1 MARSIATIYAAIV
14 ADKDGQV
21 TISSLAPAMDTEQQ
35 LQADLNSTSKV
46 AIWRLWAYITAVA
59 IYTHEVLWDLFKAE
73 LQAIAA
79 NAIVGTLP
87 WYQAQVFGFQNGDP
101 LVYNASTG
109 KYGYA
114 TLDAA
119 KQIVKRCSIT
129 EQPDGVLAFK
139 VAKLS
144 AGLPVAL
151 SSPEQTSLAAYLK
164 KIRFAGTRF
173 TLISG
178 AGDLLR
184 ITATI
189 YYDGVI
195 PAATIKANVEAAV
208 AAYVGGLP
216 FNGEFLLSRLVDTIQ
231 AVTGVADVVL
241 VTAQTKQAAPDAY
254 TSISRVHIPVFGY
267 YQVDGSTG
275 NTLADTLTYIAQ

>member
-1 MARSIATIYAAIV
+1 MARSIGTIYAAIV
-14 ADKDGQV
+14 ADKDAQA
-21 TISSLAPAMDTEQQ
+21 SLASLAPAMDTEQG
-35 LQADLNSTSKV
+35 LLASLNSSSKV

-73 LQAIAA
+73 LETIAA

-87 WYQAQVFGFQNGDP
+87 WYQAQVFAFQNGDP
-101 LVYNASTG
+101 LVYNSQTG

-114 TLDAA
+114 ALDAA
-119 KQIVKRCSIT
+119 KQIVKRCAIV
-129 EQPDGVLAFK
+129 EQQDGVLGFK

-151 SSPEQTSLAAYLK
+151 SSPEQTSLAAYIK

-178 AGDLLR
+178 AGDLLK

-195 PAATIKANVEAAV
+195 PSATIKTNVEAAIG
-208 AAYVGGLP
+208 AYVGGLP

-241 VTAQTKQAAPDAY
+241 VTAQTKQAAPDVYA
-254 TSISRVHIPVFGY
+254 TISRVHVPVYGY
-267 YQVDGSTG
+267 YQLDSSSG
-275 NTLADTLTYIAQ
+275 NTLTDTLTYIAQ